1 MKQYFLFLRT
11 FALNVFVHPYCTCKF
26 MSQWCHIIHRTHAQ
40 RKINFA
46 GKCGTFGQNDNFTW
60 ILRFK
65 AVGDPHF
72 FFGHITF
79 FDKFL
84 PIVKICTKKSMLEVF
99 FFPFSTPAR
108 SNSAHFEALQVWR
121 CNYLKISFTSV
132 DVKSGIYS
140 FNRSTQINFS
150 NASLFPMIHS

>member
-11 FALNVFVHPYCTCKF
+11 FALIVFVHPCCTCKF
-26 MSQWCHIIHRTHAQ
+26 MSQWCHIIHRAHAQ

-46 GKCGTFGQNDNFTW
+46 GKCGTFGQNDSFAW

-72 FFGHITF
+72 FFGHIAF

-84 PIVKICTKKSMLEVF
+84 PIVKICKTRNFQKFLSDDGNESLQYNPPLPPSLDSIYKDPRRKSW
-99 FFPFSTPAR
+99 
-108 SNSAHFEALQVWR
+108 LQKVVKAPNENRPGHASHDVMWR
-121 CNYLKISFTSV
+121 I
-132 DVKSGIYS
+132 
-140 FNRSTQINFS
+140 
-150 NASLFPMIHS
+150 